1 MKVLIHLLISAAAIF
16 VAAYLLPG
24 VEVMGAETY
33 FILAIVLGVI
43 NTFIKPI
50 LTILTLPLT
59 IITLGLFSVVLNAG
73 LILLAAEV
81 VPGFSVEGFF
91 SAVLFGLVLG
101 LVSSFLKL
109 FD

>member
-1 MKVLIHLLISAAAIF
+1 MKLLIHLLISAAAIF
-16 VAAYLLPG
+16 VSAYLLPG
-24 VEVMGAETY
+24 VDVTGTETY

-43 NTFIKPI
+43 NTFVKPI
-50 LTILTLPLT
+50 LSILTLPLT
-59 IITLGLFSVVLNAG
+59 IITLGLFSLVLNAG
-73 LILLAAEV
+73 LILIAAQI
-81 VPGFSVEGFF
+81 VPGFSVDGFF